1 MKLTKGKILKLYG
14 KKNQSIKKKYKNKRN
29 KKKSKRSRKTYKRK
43 QYSRLEKKSLKRIYY
58 GGNYDTV
65 MREIET
71 KQKEIDE
78 LQGNDDPEAKN
89 TLLEELNELY
99 QKALEAIQKMNSEE
113 LFMLRQNDHDA
124 PSQQE
129 IAAKDADRQS
139 IEVANGEYKE
149 QIEQLKEKIE
159 QLKEQLKEQNKEHN
173 QKEFSSAFS
182 NMKFPTSTSEKKEE
196 LSALDQFAADKEKDP
211 KTTLD
216 DTDGTEDFLK
226 QFETDKTANPLT
238 TLDDTDGVE
247 EAPV

>member
-14 KKNQSIKKKYKNKRN
+14 KKNQSIKKKCKNKRN

-65 MREIET
+65 MREIEA

-78 LQGNDDPEAKN
+78 LEDNDDPEAKN

-139 IEVANGEYKE
+139 VEVANGEYKQQIEQLKE
-149 QIEQLKEKIE
+149 QIEQLKEK
-159 QLKEQLKEQNKEHN
+159 NKEHN
-173 QKEFSSAFS
+173 QKELSSAFS
-182 NMKFPTSTSEKKEE
+182 NMKFPTSTASEKKEE

-216 DTDGTEDFLK
+216 DTDDTEDFLK
-226 QFETDKTANPLT
+226 QFEADKTADLTT